1 MAERADITVDWG
13 IFSRSSPRVIEVGS
27 PSTTLILQD
36 FVDTLRS
43 NTLPAG
49 EPDLDN
55 LDDDAI
61 LSQEFD
67 PAGKTPVQPG
77 LQTGITAT
85 MFNAKLR
92 FAARA
97 GPAYTLCSITQ
108 GNLVSYL
115 RDTGSQTGGDSNTV
129 LIDSAAD
136 FINFGIEEKDLDR
149 FVVRNVTDGSSAE
162 VVTVDS
168 GTQITT
174 DGLTGGSDNLF
185 QAGDVV
191 IVEGYATSPI
201 LPSAFTTVS
210 YAASE
215 APSITALSIME
226 SQIADIHGQ
235 VRRAI
240 FINTEALTN
249 GNGYQQTP
257 YNNWTDGVDDA
268 EASGLQTLYLEA
280 DATVDRQLKNFE
292 ILGIDLPQIDLN
304 GQNMDNTV
312 LRLCDITGTQG
323 ATGQLIAFDC
333 RLTNVTDFNGAA
345 SLVGAIGTIALRN
358 GGASILNQL
367 VPFTAAQVTI
377 DFTLGGAAATL
388 EANNVSGD
396 YVITNMDN
404 VGDTLHLA
412 MDHGQVTIA
421 ASCTAGTIVISGN
434 SRIIDNSA
442 GTTVNVIANIEP
454 IQLQEI
460 YTLLGLEEGN
470 YIDITPTGVDS
481 EDGSIDINFTG
492 DGVSLTRMD
501 RQP

>member
-191 IVEGYATSPI
+191 IVEGISVCRPSDCQEGTKTI
-201 LPSAFTTVS
+201 L
-210 YAASE
+210 
-215 APSITALSIME
+215 
-226 SQIADIHGQ
+226 DIQ
-235 VRRAI
+235 PR
-240 FINTEALTN
+240 
-249 GNGYQQTP
+249 
-257 YNNWTDGVDDA
+257 
-268 EASGLQTLYLEA
+268 
-280 DATVDRQLKNFE
+280 
-292 ILGIDLPQIDLN
+292 
-304 GQNMDNTV
+304 
-312 LRLCDITGTQG
+312 
-323 ATGQLIAFDC
+323 
-333 RLTNVTDFNGAA
+333 DF
-345 SLVGAIGTIALRN
+345 
-358 GGASILNQL
+358 
-367 VPFTAAQVTI
+367 
-377 DFTLGGAAATL
+377 
-388 EANNVSGD
+388 
-396 YVITNMDN
+396 
-404 VGDTLHLA
+404 
-412 MDHGQVTIA
+412 
-421 ASCTAGTIVISGN
+421 
-434 SRIIDNSA
+434 
-442 GTTVNVIANIEP
+442 
-454 IQLQEI
+454 
-460 YTLLGLEEGN
+460 
-470 YIDITPTGVDS
+470 
-481 EDGSIDINFTG
+481 
-492 DGVSLTRMD
+492 
-501 RQP
+501 